1 MGVFLGLVVVISFVF
16 AATSRCRDEFGMLI
30 VLCKS
35 FSILYV
41 FVRVDCTVSASAGC
55 FFYGNTM
62 QQIYSSDALLLL
74 SVYLFYDCVRAH
86 LFCVVWIACTFRSVC
101 IAFVN

>member
-1 MGVFLGLVVVISFVF
+1 MGVFLGLVVVIPFVV
-16 AATSRCRDEFGMLI
+16 AATSRCRHEFGMLI

-41 FVRVDCTVSASAGC
+41 RTCGLHRFSKRWL

-62 QQIYSSDALLLL
+62 QNIYLNDALHFL